1 MRILQVEHFS
11 CIKAASLEID
21 RLTLII
27 GPQASGKSV
36 LGKLSFFAIDVGL
49 TQHVSIVRGDN
60 FEKFVQTVKQRF
72 IEWFPVEAWGPNKF
86 KIRFSAGDYAI
97 TATRKSYKGVSS
109 DDFRLQ
115 FSDAF
120 QANYEELA
128 DKIDKRSARN
138 SQSEVSE
145 ELERDWQLQDA
156 IRTAHKKLQGRDAV
170 DFQAFVPAG
179 RSFFTSIGK
188 AIAAFEQGRVL
199 DPLILRFGRLYTAYK
214 DRQRRYFNEPA
225 QEREAR
231 KAVEAILSS
240 LLGGTL
246 QRDGDREYLHTP
258 DGRKVPLSALSSG
271 QQELL
276 PIITFL
282 PWFSGARTASL
293 CYIEEPE
300 AHLFPTTQSRLV
312 QGLVMIASSS
322 SLVMTTHSPYVLTKV
337 NNLLKAGSLSKKL
350 SEPLRKELET
360 VIPRRAWLTAKGVRA
375 YAIKDGTLLSIL
387 GRDGLIDGEYLDEIS
402 SELAHE
408 FSSILDLEERN
419 A

>member
-1 MRILQVEHFS
+1 MRTLQVENFS
-11 CIKAASLEID
+11 CIIAATLEID

-72 IEWFPVEAWGPNKF
+72 VEWFPIEAWGPNKF

-97 TATRKSYKGVSS
+97 TATRKSYKGASS

-128 DKIDKRSARN
+128 DKIDKRSTRN
-138 SQSEVSE
+138 NQSEVSE

-214 DRQRRYFNEPA
+214 DRQRRYYNEPT

-231 KAVEAILSS
+231 KTVETILSS

-246 QRDGDREYLHTP
+246 QRDGDREYLLTT

-337 NNLLKAGSLSKKL
+337 NNLLKAGSLGKKL
-350 SEPLRKELET
+350 SEPLRRELEA
-360 VIPRRAWLTAKGVRA
+360 VIPRRAWLTARGVRA

-402 SELAHE
+402 SELADE
-408 FSSILDLEERN
+408 FSSLLDLEERN
-419 A
+419 V

>member
-1 MRILQVEHFS
+1 MRTLQVENFS
-11 CIKAASLEID
+11 CIKAATLEID

-36 LGKLSFFAIDVGL
+36 LGKLSFFAIDIGL

-72 IEWFPVEAWGPNKF
+72 VEWFPVEAWGPSKF
-86 KIRFSAGDYAI
+86 KIRFSAGDYSLA
-97 TATRKSYKGVSS
+97 ATRKSYKGVSG

-128 DKIDKRSARN
+128 QKIEKRSTRN
-138 SQSEVSE
+138 NQSEVSD

-156 IRTAHKKLQGRDAV
+156 IRIAHRKLQGLDAV

-214 DRQRRYFNEPA
+214 DRQRRFYNEPA

-231 KAVEAILSS
+231 KAVETLLSS

-282 PWFSGARTASL
+282 PWLSGARTASL

-337 NNLLKAGSLSKKL
+337 NNLLKAGNLGKKL
-350 SEPLRKELET
+350 GEPLRKELEAM
-360 VIPRRAWLTAKGVRA
+360 IPRRAWLTARGVRA

-402 SELAHE
+402 SELSNE
-408 FSSILDLEERN
+408 FSSLLDLEERN

>member
-1 MRILQVEHFS
+1 MRTLQVENFS
-11 CIKAASLEID
+11 CIKSAIVEID

-60 FEKFVQTVKQRF
+60 FEKFIQTVKQRF
-72 IEWFPVEAWGPNKF
+72 VEWFPVEAWGPNKF
-86 KIRFSAGDYAI
+86 KIRFSAGDYSV

-128 DKIDKRSARN
+128 EKIDKRSARN

-214 DRQRRYFNEPA
+214 DRQRRYYNEPT

-231 KAVEAILSS
+231 KAVETILSS

-246 QRDGDREYLHTP
+246 QRDGDREYLYTP

-300 AHLFPTTQSRLV
+300 AHLFPATQSRLV

-337 NNLLKAGSLSKKL
+337 NNLLKAGSLGKKL
-350 SEPLRKELET
+350 SEPLRKELEA
-360 VIPRRAWLTAKGVRA
+360 VIPRRAWLTARGVRA

-408 FSSILDLEERN
+408 FSSLLDLEERN